1 MGRSSDLVA
10 ERLGALASRARP
22 ADDVFDDR
30 DVVMV
35 VALTPTTRSARRTLR
50 RNTEAGTKQ

>member
-1 MGRSSDLVA
+1 VA
-10 ERLGALASRARP
+10 ERLGALASRRP

-30 DVVMV
+30 DVVV
-35 VALTPTTRSARRTLR
+35 GALTATTRSARRPLR